1 MPTALTR
8 SFLLQAGALV
18 IAVSVVHGLY
28 AGLIRPRA
36 EQVEAAQQAAQEA
49 DPGAR
54 QERSVWVIVRDPE
67 QEICFILM
75 LWALAIMGSKFH
87 RVMRE
92 RGMLQR
98 DLVPLAPGERILPE
112 DVRDHSRALQ
122 ALEPNERDSLYARAL
137 DGGLG
142 RFRASHDLQSASQA
156 VDAVCQAEHE
166 QMDSELSLVRYIA
179 WAIPSI
185 GFIGTVRGIG
195 QALSLAHEAVEGDIS
210 GVTASLGIAFNSTF
224 IALVLSI
231 VLMFVLYQ
239 LQHMQ
244 DRLVL
249 DTQKHCDRNLIK
261 NLQVS

>member
-1 MPTALTR
+1 MPTALSR
-8 SFLLQAGALV
+8 GLLFQAAALV
-18 IAVSVVHGLY
+18 IAVSAVHALY
-28 AGLIRPRA
+28 TGLIRPRA
-36 EQVEAAQQAAQEA
+36 EQVEAAQQAAQQA

-54 QERSVWVIVRDPE
+54 QERSVWVILRDPE

-75 LWALAIMGSKFH
+75 LWALAIMGSRFQH
-87 RVMRE
+87 VWRE
-92 RGMLQR
+92 RSLLQR

-122 ALEPNERDSLYARAL
+122 ALEPNERESLYARAL

-156 VDAVCQAEHE
+156 VESVCQSEHE
-166 QMDSELSLVRYIA
+166 RMESELSLVRYIA

-210 GVTASLGIAFNSTF
+210 GVTASLGVAFNSTF

-239 LQHMQ
+239 LQNMQ

-249 DTQKHCDRNLIK
+249 DTQNTCDRRLIQ
-261 NLQVS
+261 NLQVG